1 MIGAVLL
8 GAALVAGGI
17 GIGYLLFGEDDDE
30 PTAAAPVE
38 TTVAAEGEEQE
49 PGDPPEGD
57 PAGPTGP
64 FGEVQATMTFN
75 TDASAREMD
84 RIERAWRDNPLL
96 SGVLATSAEEMEEAM
111 GLSVAS
117 LAAWGDAEDT
127 DAIEDFVC
135 GYADDPAVQLV
146 GVGASPC

>member
-1 MIGAVLL
+1 VP
-8 GAALVAGGI
+8 
-17 GIGYLLFGEDDDE
+17 D
-30 PTAAAPVE
+30 
-38 TTVAAEGEEQE
+38 
-49 PGDPPEGD
+49 
-57 PAGPTGP
+57 
-64 FGEVQATMTFN
+64 
-75 TDASAREMD
+75 SAIHDRSREMD
-84 RIERAWRDNPLL
+84 RIERAWRDHPLL

-127 DAIEDFVC
+127 DAIDDFVC